1 LAVVSLRLENSCV
14 SPPRSRARSELGALT
29 RIGLPLALAS
39 LGQTLLSVVSSALV
53 GRVGANELG
62 AVGLGSSIHFT
73 GAVLG
78 MGVVLGLDPIFAQAR
93 GANDERRALRALGQT
108 PWLALILG
116 LPLVGVV
123 VAAGASLETIGV
135 DPTRAALVRDYVL
148 WRAPSLLPYLA
159 LVALRSYLQATGA
172 ERAVFWSVLGANLCM
187 LIVAPPLVLGSRALG
202 VPALGVRGAAI
213 AETACTLLQMSILA
227 SAARRGAA
235 RPISAR
241 FDADLFSKVMRVG
254 LPVGL
259 GLTAEFGVFTLVNVL
274 VALFDAP
281 NLAAHHVAITLAST
295 AFMVPV
301 GIGAAAGV
309 RVGHRVGSGDARG
322 ARLGGTVAMASGAL
336 FMTFVAAA
344 FVLVPTVLSRTLTD
358 DVSVL
363 ARAVPLLLVAASFQ
377 VADGVQTIGAAAL
390 RGAGDTRFSLF
401 ANLLGHYA
409 LGMPLGIFLCVSLGL
424 GARGLWWG
432 LAAGLSAVAVALALR
447 FIRLTARAIPPV

>member
-1 LAVVSLRLENSCV
+1 VVSLRLENNCASLPV
-14 SPPRSRARSELGALT
+14 PRARTELGALT

-78 MGVVLGLDPIFAQAR
+78 MGIVLGLDPIFAQAQ
-93 GANDERRALRALGQT
+93 GARDARRAMRALGQT
-108 PWLALILG
+108 PWLALLLG
-116 LPLVGVV
+116 LPLVVV
-123 VAAGASLETIGV
+123 VCGFAGALEAIGV
-135 DPTRAALVRDYVL
+135 DAARADLVRDYVY
-148 WRAPSLLPYLA
+148 WRAPSLIPYLA
-159 LVALRSYLQATGA
+159 LVAFRSYLQASGA
-172 ERAVFWSVLGANLCM
+172 ERAVFWSVLWANLGM
-187 LIVAPPLVLGSRALG
+187 LVVAPPLVLGSGALG
-202 VPALGVRGAAI
+202 VPALGVKGAAI
-213 AETACTLLQMSILA
+213 AETACTFLQASILA
-227 SAARRGAA
+227 LAARRGGA
-235 RPISAR
+235 RLASAC
-241 FDADLFSKVMRVG
+241 FDASLFATVMRVG

-259 GLTAEFGVFTLVNVL
+259 GLTLEFGVFTLVNVL

-301 GIGAAAGV
+301 GIGAAASV

-322 ARLGGTVAMASGAL
+322 ARLGGTVAMAGGAV
-336 FMTFVAAA
+336 FMALVAAA
-344 FVLVPTVLSRTLTD
+344 FALAPTALSRTLTND
-358 DVSVL
+358 ASVL
-363 ARAVPLLLVAASFQ
+363 TRAAPLLLVAASFQ
-377 VADGVQTIGAAAL
+377 VADGVQAVGAAAL

-401 ANLLGHYA
+401 ANLVGHYA

-432 LAAGLSAVAVALALR
+432 LAAGLTAVAVALALR